1 MYRRGL
7 YNIIDVKYK
16 YYFSGYSCHGGWR
29 EPLDEPDSE
38 SMVSSTNLNQ
48 RRSKSYTNRQQQN
61 HNYNIHDRTELSQ
74 NAYSSN
80 YQPQQKQHHLEHPS
94 QASRSLEMRKDNIRS
109 QELDQSMMMNRNKN
123 MNEMNGLDLE
133 EGSQSP
139 QQHLSSYVQY
149 LIVSPLTKSSSD
161 KNPHLSKRLCARI
174 IVQNPVEL
182 SFVTLVADEDECPT
196 RDDITNDM
204 TSGSRT
210 KNSYNVD
217 NSWNRDSRFTPRKTK
232 WRFNLTRT
240 SKEIY
245 YLDERICK
253 LKVLKI

>member
-1 MYRRGL
+1 MYTIVYVIHKR
-7 YNIIDVKYK
+7 
-16 YYFSGYSCHGGWR
+16 YFSGYSCHGGWR
-29 EPLDEPDSE
+29 EPLDEQPSE
-38 SMVSSTNLNQ
+38 SMVSSTHVNQ
-48 RRSKSYTNRQQQN
+48 RRNKSYKNRQQQT
-61 HNYNIHDRTELSQ
+61 HNYNFHERTELSQ
-74 NAYSSN
+74 KPYSSN
-80 YQPQQKQHHLEHPS
+80 YQQQQKQHHLEHQS
-94 QASRSLEMRKDNIRS
+94 QASRSLEMRKDIIRS

-123 MNEMNGLDLE
+123 MDEMNGLDLE
-133 EGSQSP
+133 EGSQSQ

-161 KNPHLSKRLCARI
+161 KNPHLRKRLCARI

-196 RDDITNDM
+196 SDDITNDI

-217 NSWNRDSRFTPRKTK
+217 SSWNRESRFTPRKTK

-245 YLDERICK
+245 NLE
-253 LKVLKI
+253 